1 MVTPI
6 CLCSHLSCGPVRAQV
21 DHLSNLGVEVAH
33 RLGYDDFNESLC
45 NKEIVRSTLR
55 ELRITARQ
63 LATADTNETYQNLTN
78 LGFQKGSVANF
89 DPQVSAMQDLLVPCI
104 LYLNGIVGPGLR
116 LRAGD
121 GFIRSASPSAPLI
134 LSAVSF

>member
-1 MVTPI
+1 M
-6 CLCSHLSCGPVRAQV
+6 

-63 LATADTNETYQNLTN
+63 LTTADTNETYQNLTN
-78 LGFQKGSVANF
+78 LGFQKRSVANF
-89 DPQVSAMQDLLVPCI
+89 DPQVSAMQDCWAWLKAQ
-104 LYLNGIVGPGLR
+104 GR
-116 LRAGD
+116 
-121 GFIRSASPSAPLI
+121 
-134 LSAVSF
+134 

>member
-1 MVTPI
+1 M
-6 CLCSHLSCGPVRAQV
+6 HLSHALPPSCGQV

-45 NKEIVRSTLR
+45 NREIVQSTLR
-55 ELRITARQ
+55 ELRSTARQ

-89 DPQVSAMQDLLVPCI
+89 DPQVSARLV
-104 LYLNGIVGPGLR
+104 
-116 LRAGD
+116 
-121 GFIRSASPSAPLI
+121 LI
-134 LSAVSF
+134 FNWAAFRDSFR